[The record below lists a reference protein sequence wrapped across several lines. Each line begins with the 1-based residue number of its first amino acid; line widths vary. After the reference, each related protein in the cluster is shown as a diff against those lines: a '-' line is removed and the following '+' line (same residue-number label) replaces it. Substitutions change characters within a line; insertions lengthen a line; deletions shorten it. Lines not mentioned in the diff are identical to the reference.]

1 MMKATV
7 LSKMQVTVKTFAQL
21 IFNHFSL
28 SLKRKKVMKTMRKK
42 QNTVT
47 LPGLQQPIYQIL
59 GMEMWTGANAGI
71 PKGSERNRLSML

>member
-1 MMKATV
+1 MKATI
-7 LSKMQVTVKTFAQL
+7 LSKMQVTVKTFVQL

-47 LPGLQQPIYQIL
+47 LPGLKQPIYQIL
-59 GMEMWTGANAGI
+59 GMEMWIGANAGI
-71 PKGSERNRLSML
+71 AKRK

>member
-1 MMKATV
+1 MKAII

-21 IFNHFSL
+21 IFNNFSL

-59 GMEMWTGANAGI
+59 GIKKGIGANGGI
-71 PKGSERNRLSML
+71 AKKK

>member
-1 MMKATV
+1 MMKATI
-7 LSKMQVTVKTFAQL
+7 LSKMQVTVKTFARL

-47 LPGLQQPIYQIL
+47 LPRLQQPICQIL
-59 GMEMWTGANAGI
+59 GMEMWIGANVGVA
-71 PKGSERNRLSML
+71 KRK

>member
-1 MMKATV
+1 MMKATI
-7 LSKMQVTVKTFAQL
+7 LSKMQVTVKTYAQL

-47 LPGLQQPIYQIL
+47 LPGLKQPIYQLL
-59 GMEMWTGANAGI
+59 GMKMWMGANGGI
-71 PKGSERNRLSML
+71 AKKK